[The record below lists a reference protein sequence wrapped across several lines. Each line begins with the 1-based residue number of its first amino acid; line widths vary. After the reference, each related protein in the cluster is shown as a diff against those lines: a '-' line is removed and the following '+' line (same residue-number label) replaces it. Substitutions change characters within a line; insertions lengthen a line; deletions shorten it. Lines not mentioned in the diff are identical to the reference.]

1 MIAATSWPEAAV
13 AMAGVFLVLAVA
25 VALIVSIASTVRA
38 RMSVQRELA
47 YRKLA
52 EDSAAAQHRT
62 ADQLERAIAELSELR
77 TRTGEL
83 ERLIKAV
90 E

>member
-52 EDSAAAQHRT
+52 EDSAGAQHRT